1 MNRSQ
6 ILKGIGQS
14 VWYDNIERGMLR
26 DGEMAQMI
34 RDGEVYGIT
43 SNPSIFEKSISNS
56 TAYDDTLQSMAWA
69 GLSKEQ
75 IYLELVREDI
85 QAAADLFLP
94 VYEASGGIDGMVS
107 VEINPLLA
115 Y

>member
-56 TAYDDTLQSMAWA
+56 TAYDDTLQAMAWA

-85 QAAADLFLP
+85 R
-94 VYEASGGIDGMVS
+94 
-107 VEINPLLA
+107 LL
-115 Y
+115 